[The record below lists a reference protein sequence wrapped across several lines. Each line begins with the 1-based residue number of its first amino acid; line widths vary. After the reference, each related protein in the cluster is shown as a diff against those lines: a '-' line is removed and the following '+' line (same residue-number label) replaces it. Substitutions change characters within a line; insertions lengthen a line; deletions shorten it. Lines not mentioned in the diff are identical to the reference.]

1 MISFSTEEPNIFV
14 LLNFANDL
22 INDTAP
28 EALHVSGFKVHLSPV
43 VSYNVTKVVKNKEM
57 TLNGARFSVVLKRV
71 YSNHVLHTYIPSL
84 MLCIAST
91 CSLFVPSDLI
101 PGRMGLC
108 ITTFLSIISLFNG
121 AKYVLYSDCI
131 HYISTVLCFFR
142 SSWPNTSYM
151 KATDL
156 WTLFCYLGVFYSLT
170 EYCIVLYLTKWADW
184 EIELKTQKNK
194 DKKLFQK
201 PEDERI
207 QQREN
212 RMKLLKLAGKIE
224 FASRIFVPLYFLVF
238 VLLYWII
245 CLSKSQ

>member
-1 MISFSTEEPNIFV
+1 MISFSIEEPNIFV

-131 HYISTVLCFFR
+131 HYISTVCFFQIFLAEYILHESDR
-142 SSWPNTSYM
+142 FV
-151 KATDL
+151 D
-156 WTLFCYLGVFYSLT
+156 TLLLLGRF
-170 EYCIVLYLTKWADW
+170 
-184 EIELKTQKNK
+184 
-194 DKKLFQK
+194 LFSNGILHRVI
-201 PEDERI
+201 PDE
-207 QQREN
+207 
-212 RMKLLKLAGKIE
+212 MG
-224 FASRIFVPLYFLVF
+224 
-238 VLLYWII
+238 
-245 CLSKSQ
+245 

>member
-1 MISFSTEEPNIFV
+1 MTWLTIQLRKHYTYQDSKSIW
-14 LLNFANDL
+14 
-22 INDTAP
+22 AP
-28 EALHVSGFKVHLSPV
+28 LYLTTWPKSSKTKKWHWTVRGFRWFWNECIPTM
-43 VSYNVTKVVKNKEM
+43 SY
-57 TLNGARFSVVLKRV
+57 TL
-71 YSNHVLHTYIPSL
+71 
-84 MLCIAST
+84 
-91 CSLFVPSDLI
+91 
-101 PGRMGLC
+101 
-108 ITTFLSIISLFNG
+108 TFLVWCSVSPPLARYLCPQIWFLDAWDCVSLLFFLSFPCSMEPST
-121 AKYVLYSDCI
+121 YCIQIVFITFQLYA
-131 HYISTVLCFFR
+131 FFR

-245 CLSKSQ
+245 CLSKSQWE